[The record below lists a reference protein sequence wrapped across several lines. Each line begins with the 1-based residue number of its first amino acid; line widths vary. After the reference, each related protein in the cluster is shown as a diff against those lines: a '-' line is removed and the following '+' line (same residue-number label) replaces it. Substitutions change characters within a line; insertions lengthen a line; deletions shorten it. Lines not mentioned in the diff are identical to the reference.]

1 MKKLL
6 YFCSVLLSL
15 QAAAQDDGEVQENGT
30 QEETLNE
37 PAPPMVEGEG
47 YDVDPDAFFIDH
59 KVMMG
64 EKIFMISK
72 KYMVDPFEIYKYND
86 ATEGVEAGTILK
98 IPLHKS
104 KKRDLDAFKAQL
116 VKQNGGQPIQVPA
129 PPPREKKPIDLDDKK
144 DDSGW

>member
-1 MKKLL
+1 MKKLV
-6 YFCSVLLSL
+6 YICSMLLSL
-15 QAAAQDDGEVQENGT
+15 QAAAQDDGEVQDNGM
-30 QEETLNE
+30 QEEILSE
-37 PAPPMVEGEG
+37 PAPMVEGEG

-64 EKIFMISK
+64 EKVFMISK

-129 PPPREKKPIDLDDKK
+129 PPPREKKPIDLEDKK